1 MCIMGNGTDPPTFYP
16 GNLMKNMN
24 STNSGLSIG
33 EENSLLNSS
42 ETNTCGMD
50 DVLAIDGYQ
59 VSVGLQ
65 L

>member
-1 MCIMGNGTDPPTFYP
+1 MVMTHPHSIL
-16 GNLMKNMN
+16 GNLMKNLN
-24 STNSGLSIG
+24 STNSGLSIEGIG

-50 DVLAIDGYQ
+50 DALAIGGYQ